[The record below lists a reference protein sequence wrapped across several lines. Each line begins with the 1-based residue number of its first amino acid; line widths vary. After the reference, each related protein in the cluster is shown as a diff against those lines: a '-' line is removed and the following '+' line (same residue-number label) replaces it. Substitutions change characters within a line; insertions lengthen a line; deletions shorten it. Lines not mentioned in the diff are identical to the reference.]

1 MRVAFVSLLAALVS
15 TVVAIRLAA
24 NDVDP
29 RLVPL
34 NGHIELLDS
43 FKAAACPVVCCTT
56 SFSSIV
62 IHSTSF
68 VSCIFFSNRLAANKI
83 R

>member
-1 MRVAFVSLLAALVS
+1 MRVAFVSFLPALVP
-15 TVVAIRLAA
+15 TAVAVRLAA

-29 RLVPL
+29 RLVPV
-34 NGHIELLDS
+34 NGHIELLGS

-56 SFSSIV
+56 SYHSIV

-68 VSCIFFSNRLAANKI
+68 VSCLCSLKWVGC
-83 R
+83 